1 MDHYEYRAV
10 GDIVNTAT
18 RLEGLNKHLGTRLLV
33 GAEVL
38 QGLEGLTSRELG
50 SFLLAGKSRPVV
62 VHELVARA
70 AEATLA
76 DREHCAIFAGALD
89 AFRRGAWPD
98 AMRLWEEALRRAR
111 RRGWA
116 KPLLPPV
123 VRTHA
128 VEALPADWD
137 GVVRMDQK

>member
-33 GAEVL
+33 SADVL

-62 VHELVARA
+62 VCELVTRA
-70 AEATLA
+70 ADATPL
-76 DREHCAIFAGALD
+76 DEERCAIFARALD
-89 AFRRGAWPD
+89 AFRRGAWPE
-98 AMRLWEEALRRAR
+98 ATRLWKESLRSHGSEDGPSRFY
-111 RRGWA
+111 
-116 KPLLPPV
+116 
-123 VRTHA
+123 VRWCESHA
-128 VEALPADWD
+128 GESPPADWD